1 MGGREGLRESRTLRQ
16 ALVATLVVAMFGT
29 SLDAMA
35 DLNQIEANTWGE
47 LVLVQLFNLDQ

>member
-1 MGGREGLRESRTLRQ
+1 MGGREGLQESRTLRQ
-16 ALVATLVVAMFGT
+16 ALVATLVVAIFGT
-29 SLDAMA
+29 SLDVVA

>member
-1 MGGREGLRESRTLRQ
+1 VGGREGLRESRTLRQ

>member
-1 MGGREGLRESRTLRQ
+1 VGGREGLRESRTLRQ

-35 DLNQIEANTWGE
+35 DLNQIEANT
-47 LVLVQLFNLDQ
+47 